1 MRGGVYFILKYWRL
15 ALCQF
20 FLLLSHFS
28 RAPQI
33 PSSNLRW
40 LLLRKRVVRK
50 VAVLAAGLLPF
61 LKQLKFLQVVA
72 FLAADHLAFLMRLK
86 WLLLRKR
93 VARKVAV
100 LAAGLLAF
108 LMQTKWLLLRKRV
121 ARKVAVLAA
130 GLLPFLM
137 QLKFLQVVAALP
149 QKTSRVSSQMV
160 ALLAA
165 SLAIA
170 KLIANVAKALA

>member
-61 LKQLKFLQVVA
+61 L
-72 FLAADHLAFLMRLK
+72 
-86 WLLLRKR
+86 
-93 VARKVAV
+93 
-100 LAAGLLAF
+100 
-108 LMQTKWLLLRKRV
+108 
-121 ARKVAVLAA
+121 
-130 GLLPFLM
+130 M

>member
-100 LAAGLLAF
+100 LAAGLL
-108 LMQTKWLLLRKRV
+108 
-121 ARKVAVLAA
+121 
-130 GLLPFLM
+130 PFLM